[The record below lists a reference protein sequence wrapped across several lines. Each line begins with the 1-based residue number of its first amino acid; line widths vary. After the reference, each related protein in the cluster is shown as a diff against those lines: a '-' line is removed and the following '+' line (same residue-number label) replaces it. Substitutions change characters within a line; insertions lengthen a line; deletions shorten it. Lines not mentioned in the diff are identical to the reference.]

1 MRLMIVLTSL
11 LVFAAPVPGRAWVP
25 ERTGPDSLQSQALKI
40 FLDGRAIEWDYIR
53 TQIPFV
59 NYVRDRTDAD
69 VHILITIK
77 GTGSGGN
84 EYAMAFIGQNDYA
97 DMSYTLRYFSNR
109 TDVADEVRLGFVRCL
124 KKGLLPFISRT
135 PLSNKLDVVYD
146 DKAPVPPAA
155 VRDAWNYWIFSLNV
169 SGSASGVKTRTGG
182 QFVGNV
188 SANRVTPD
196 WKIRLGANMQF
207 DATKYY
213 LEDDVLKSTAERES
227 FSGMVVKSLTRHWS
241 AGVWLGISAATFSNI
256 KLALSPSAAV
266 EYSIF
271 PYEDATRRKLYLQYR
286 LSYNSYAYHEET
298 IFDKLKETRWKQSL
312 ALILELT
319 QPWGN
324 AVASVRGSHC
334 LDDASIN
341 RLELNGSLSFRV
353 FRGFSFWVS
362 GGYAAIHDQLSL
374 PKAGATLDQILL
386 VRKDQATTYS
396 YGINVGLSF
405 TFGSMYSNV
414 VNPRFE

>member
-1 MRLMIVLTSL
+1 MRITVLILSL
-11 LVFAAPVPGRAWVP
+11 LIPFGLTPGRAEVKA
-25 ERTGPDSLQSQALKI
+25 RTAPKNIQDQALKI
-40 FLDGRAIEWDYIR
+40 FLDGRYIEWDYIR

-69 VHILITIK
+69 VHVLITVK
-77 GTGSGGN
+77 ATGSGGN
-84 EYAMAFIGQNDYA
+84 EYAIAFLGQNDYA
-97 DMSYTLRYFSNR
+97 DLSYTLRYCSNR

-124 KKGLLPFISRT
+124 KKGLLPFITRT

-146 DKAPVPPAA
+146 EKAA
-155 VRDAWNYWIFSLNV
+155 VAPAEAKDAWNYWVFSLNV

-182 QFVGNV
+182 QFNGNV
-188 SANRVTPD
+188 SANRVTPE

-213 LEDDVLKSTAERES
+213 LEDEVLKSTSDRES
-227 FSGMVVKSLTRHWS
+227 FSGMVVKSLTKHWS
-241 AGVWLGISAATFSNI
+241 AGVWLGISAASFNNI
-256 KLALSPSAAV
+256 KLAWSPSVAV
-266 EYSIF
+266 EYSIY
-271 PYEDATRRKLYLQYR
+271 PYEQATRRKLYLQYR
-286 LSYNSYAYHEET
+286 LSYNSYKYHEAT
-298 IFDKLKETRWKQSL
+298 IYDKIEETRWKQSL
-312 ALILELT
+312 AMILELT
-319 QPWGN
+319 QPWGS

-334 LDDASIN
+334 LDDISVN

-353 FRGFSFWVS
+353 FRGLSFWVS

-405 TFGSMYSNV
+405 TFGSIYSNV